1 MRLRVALEA
10 VDTPPE
16 TGASIRLG
24 WAAYSYN
31 MDSVTQVMD
40 SVTQVMC
47 PYHESEG
54 GLGSGGT
61 PPETGASIRLGWAAL
76 HPEQG

>member
-1 MRLRVALEA
+1 MNQILDCLCPYHESEGGLGSGG
-10 VDTPPE
+10 DPPE

-24 WAAYSYN
+24 WAAHSYN

-54 GLGSGGT
+54 GLGSSRD
-61 PPETGASIRLGWAAL
+61 PP
-76 HPEQG
+76 